1 VNKGQKAWE
10 YNHTEHA
17 WPVCHVFM
25 PGNSD
30 YNRWP
35 VLKQKLNL
43 VQQVES
49 NNHLRGGVFN
59 LYNTKETSWLTAAHK
74 MGYRYACIWFDGCW
88 ADVHDFN
95 RRLLDEI
102 DRLNRVGDWLC
113 AGQIQ
118 ARTDEY
124 PFFTRSM
131 VLVKLQTWQ
140 DVDQPNPHIRPPEFP
155 GYVVTP
161 SEWEDSVYSVSEV
174 PTELSERDLSRLIY
188 NKAEQFANAWIS
200 WSLRRHLIVP
210 GLSDNFMETVT
221 YTRPLNG
228 TEEFQKGITGLEYD
242 STDVSH
248 QAKRIIKRLND
259 VQSPVYFVNTELSK
273 PEIVEQLVGTSFE
286 QYVGPAA
293 GFKLLY
299 YAYKYGVNS
308 NTRFVFYDFDADSVR
323 FRRDTLTGWDGE
335 DYRSWVNLWCDAN
348 PGVNDQLRGLVDKR
362 WPELLQQFGGLNSWL
377 EFWDKIQ
384 QCETEVLHLDLIHES
399 ERLLKNLAVQRTFF
413 WSSNIYS
420 YMPLQLKCQP
430 FEIEKSFINIVSGL
444 NNIHPDC
451 WFSGTDINDN
461 DLLCPARA
469 VLSVGNN
476 SNIGFEV

>member
-1 VNKGQKAWE
+1 
-10 YNHTEHA
+10 
-17 WPVCHVFM
+17 M
-25 PGNSD
+25 
-30 YNRWP
+30 
-35 VLKQKLNL
+35 LKQKLNL

-95 RRLLDEI
+95 IKLLDEI
-102 DRLNRVGDWLC
+102 DRLNRTGEWLC
-113 AGQIQ
+113 SGQIQ
-118 ARTDEY
+118 ARPDEY

-161 SEWEDSVYSVSEV
+161 GWEDSVHSITEV
-174 PTELSERDLSRLIY
+174 PAVDSERDLSKLVY

-210 GLSDNFMETVT
+210 GLSDSFMETVT

-228 TEEFQKGITGLEYD
+228 TAEFQKGISGQDYD
-242 STDVSH
+242 SSEVSH
-248 QAKRIIKRLND
+248 QAKRIVKRLTNI
-259 VQSPVYFVNTELSK
+259 QSPVYFVNTEESK
-273 PEIVEQLVGTSFE
+273 PEIAHEIENTVFE

-299 YAYKYGVNS
+299 YAYKYGINT
-308 NTRFVFYDFDADSVR
+308 NTRFVWFDFDADSVR
-323 FRRDTLTGWDGE
+323 FRKDTIAYWDGE
-335 DYRSWVNLWCDAN
+335 DYVAWVEDWCRNNTSAN
-348 PGVNDQLRGLVDKR
+348 QQLKSLVQKR
-362 WPELLQQFGGLNSWL
+362 WPEILQQFGGLNSWL
-377 EFWDKIQ
+377 EFWDRIQ
-384 QCETEVLHLDLIHES
+384 RCDISVLNLDLIQDS
-399 ERLLKNLAVQRTFF
+399 EQLLSELSVQRTFF

-430 FEIEKSFINIVSGL
+430 FEIEKSFISIITGL
-444 NNIHPDC
+444 NNLHPDC

-461 DLLCPARA
+461 DLLCPSRA